1 MSEQTLTTTPNYHL
15 LNAMYSWIS
24 ENNGRPFILVPL
36 EHVPAN
42 IHHLGQNGFIVLN
55 VSMTATGGFTI
66 DRELVSFTAR
76 FGGVKTSLAIP
87 TDKIHA
93 IWNADMPQVMRMDLP
108 QWQTVEP
115 EVQPTPPKRPTLSVV
130 K

>member
-1 MSEQTLTTTPNYHL
+1 MSETTLTTTPNYHL

-24 ENNGRPFILVPL
+24 ENNGRPFILVPV

-42 IHHLGQNGFIVLN
+42 IQHLGKNGLIVLN

-66 DRELVSFTAR
+66 DRELVSFSAR
-76 FGGVKTSLAIP
+76 FGGVKTNMSIP
-87 TDKIHA
+87 TDKILA
-93 IWNADMPQVMRMDLP
+93 IWNADMPSVMRMDLP
-108 QWQTVEP
+108 QWEKVEP
-115 EVQPTPPKRPTLSVV
+115 QEQPTPPKRPTLSVV

>member
-1 MSEQTLTTTPNYHL
+1 MSEATLTTTPNYHL

-36 EHVPAN
+36 EHVPGN
-42 IHHLGQNGFIVLN
+42 IHHLGKDGLIVLN

-66 DRELVSFTAR
+66 DRELVSFSAR
-76 FGGVKTSLAIP
+76 FSGVNTRLDIP
-87 TDKIHA
+87 TDKILA
-93 IWNADMPQVMRMDLP
+93 IWNADMPSVMRMDLP
-108 QWQTVEP
+108 QWEKVEP
-115 EVQPTPPKRPTLSVV
+115 QEQPAPPKRPTLSVV